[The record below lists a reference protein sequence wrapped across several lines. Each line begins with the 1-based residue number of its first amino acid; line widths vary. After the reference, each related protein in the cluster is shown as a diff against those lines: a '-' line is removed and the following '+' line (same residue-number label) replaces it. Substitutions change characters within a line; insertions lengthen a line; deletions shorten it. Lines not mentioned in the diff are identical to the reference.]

1 MARIQKYHTGIK
13 KVIQHNIREFKD
25 GKCPTNLEVNPEKT
39 KYNYSLIRRGNTA
52 AEIEAYRKRITKA
65 CFHYKRKNI
74 VYANEIICTLPN
86 DTQPEQEHLFFEET
100 FKYVCSTLPMG

>member
-52 AEIEAYRKRITKA
+52 AEIEAYWDYGCY
-65 CFHYKRKNI
+65 CFSQILEIKPISIKLVANI
-74 VYANEIICTLPN
+74 DMTALTTNGAI
-86 DTQPEQEHLFFEET
+86 
-100 FKYVCSTLPMG
+100 KS